1 MIDVKKW
8 QFRIFSLEFIF
19 VSGEQDNKHVQNRVI
34 CDLIEVLTPL
44 WSTNFYRVHDAQNI
58 SKAKL

>member
-1 MIDVKKW
+1 MLKSDN
-8 QFRIFSLEFIF
+8 SEFVVGNFFF
-19 VSGEQDNKHVQNRVI
+19 VSGEQENRHVQIRFI
-34 CDLIEVLTPL
+34 CDLIEVLAPL